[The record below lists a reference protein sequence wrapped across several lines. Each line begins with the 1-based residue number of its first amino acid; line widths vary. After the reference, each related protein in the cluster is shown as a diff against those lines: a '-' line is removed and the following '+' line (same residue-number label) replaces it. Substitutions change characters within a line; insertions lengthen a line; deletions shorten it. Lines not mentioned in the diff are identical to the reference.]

1 MTPTTTTRG
10 LNFHTRGQLSTVRDL
25 VMVAMCLALIAAF
38 LAQVWSAPAPTSLSS
53 QLDVASLADRG
64 V

>member
-1 MTPTTTTRG
+1 MTPTTSSQG
-10 LNFHTRGQLSTVRDL
+10 LKFHIRGQLSTLRDL
-25 VMVAMCLALIAAF
+25 VMVAMCVALIAAF

-53 QLDVASLADRG
+53 QLDVASLVDRG